1 MIKVQQNAAVEVPEA
16 DPDLLHRA
24 RELAALAPVPAR
36 VGSIVCGTAGWTD
49 PTLIRSGAFYPPS
62 ASNPADRLAHY
73 ASHFPMVEVDSTFYA
88 IPAPSVASLWVQRS
102 PSHFVF
108 DIKAHPV
115 FTGHPIDRKRLPAEL
130 AKAVANIAATKPRLY
145 PKDLPDEV
153 RRELIGAFASFLA
166 PLHDAG
172 KLGCVMI
179 QLPPWTTATRGAVRE
194 LELLRDVFPH
204 VRLAVEF
211 RHPSWVE
218 ESRRDR
224 VFTMLRSHGYAYVVV
239 DEPDVRG
246 GGVPP
251 LLAVTCDD
259 FAVVRFHG
267 HNAAGWHKGASVVE
281 RFNYLYSPEEVAAWV
296 RPVRRLAG
304 ETGEVHAVFNNCVRD
319 YAVLGA
325 KDLAALLIAPEPAHD
340 EVAPEPEP

>member
-1 MIKVQQNAAVEVPEA
+1 MIKGQQAVGMEVPEA
-16 DPDLLHRA
+16 DPELLHRA
-24 RELAALAPVPAR
+24 RELAAHAPVPAR
-36 VGSIVCGTAGWTD
+36 VGSIACGTAGWTD

-62 ASNPADRLAHY
+62 ASTPAERLAHY
-73 ASHFPMVEVDSTFYA
+73 AAHFPMVEVDSTFYA
-88 IPAPSVASLWVQRS
+88 IPAASVASLWVQRS
-102 PSHFVF
+102 PTHFIF

-115 FTGHPIDRKRLPAEL
+115 FTGHPIDRKRLPSEL
-130 AKAVANIAATKPRLY
+130 AEAVSKIAESKPRLY

-153 RRELIGAFASFLA
+153 RTELVNAFTSFLV
-166 PLHDAG
+166 PLQEAG

-179 QLPPWTTATRGAVRE
+179 QLPPWITATRGAVRE
-194 LELLRDVFPH
+194 LEQLRESFPH

-239 DEPDVRG
+239 DEPEVRG

-267 HNAAGWHKGASVVE
+267 HNVAGWHKGASVVE
-281 RFNYLYSPEEVAAWV
+281 RFNYLYSPEEVAAV
-296 RPVRRLAG
+296 GAAGAPSRGRDGRGARGLQQLRARLCG
-304 ETGEVHAVFNNCVRD
+304 PWGQGSG
-319 YAVLGA
+319 GA
-325 KDLAALLIAPEPAHD
+325 ARCA
-340 EVAPEPEP
+340 